1 MGQCKSFDG
10 LFHLVLSIFTASEG
24 EWFMELGGRKQEVGN
39 RKSKSSILD
48 VAADKQVKAWY
59 PG

>member
-39 RKSKSSILD
+39 RK
-48 VAADKQVKAWY
+48 
-59 PG
+59 